1 MACSGTRCHG
11 TPKERST
18 PKECRFGGKTRRNGN
33 CELPAPDGL
42 PAQCVGAWAEDK
54 NYFLRKYIDAT
65 RSVRAGFIQPKGKG
79 GAAFIDL
86 FAGPGKK
93 RLRETG
99 KVIDGSPL
107 IALQHE
113 ASPFSRVIACD
124 IDSEN
129 ASALGKRLDSFGSRS
144 VVIEGDC
151 NLRIDDAMK
160 EVPFYGLNLA
170 LVDPFGLKALKFN
183 SIRRLA
189 SARRMDLIIHF
200 PTGDIKR
207 NLVQDG
213 KTAHWLDE
221 ALGTETW
228 RDRLQNKTY
237 VKTLVDILTE
247 QLRSLGYSGKQVGA
261 QPIKNNE
268 GVTLYHLVYASKH
281 ERGDKIWATILKN
294 QPTGQTSFSLPET

>member
-1 MACSGTRCHG
+1 M
-11 TPKERST
+11 
-18 PKECRFGGKTRRNGN
+18 
-33 CELPAPDGL
+33 PAPDGL

-54 NYFLRKYIDAT
+54 NYFLRTYIEAT
-65 RSVRAGFIQPKGKG
+65 RSVRARFIHPSGRG

-93 RLRETG
+93 RLRESG
-99 KVIDGSPL
+99 KVVDGSPL
-107 IALQHE
+107 AALQHE

-124 IDSEN
+124 IDPEN
-129 ASALGKRLDSFGSRS
+129 VAALRKRLLPFGGRA

-151 NLRIDDAMK
+151 NLQIGEAMK
-160 EVPFYGLNLA
+160 QVPSYGLNFA
-170 LVDPFGLKALKFN
+170 LIDPFGLKALKFAT
-183 SIRRLA
+183 IKRLA
-189 SARRMDLIIHF
+189 SVKRMDLILHF

-228 RDRLQNKTY
+228 RDRLQNKTD
-237 VKTLVDILTE
+237 VKTLVDILRE
-247 QLRSLGYSGKQVGA
+247 QLLSLGYSGKRVGA

-281 ERGDKIWATILKN
+281 ERGDKIWATILKK
-294 QPTGQTSFSLPET
+294 QPTGQTSLGLSET